1 MDNRQRDMV
10 DKYFNN
16 ITDYLEKI
24 KKLIAPNFPNNKKK
38 LYNPFE
44 ESLNVKKEIKNKKPK
59 DNT

>member
-1 MDNRQRDMV
+1 MV